1 MKITL
6 SKEVGRV
13 DVTVLRLEGQLDG
26 QTYQSLI
33 EKARE
38 IYKAGSRNFLIDLSE
53 LTYVSSAGLVALH
66 TVALVANGEAL
77 PDVESGWSSIR
88 AVGSAGKEGVQKHVK
103 LYNPRE
109 EVMSV
114 LDMVGFGNA
123 FEIFTDLDK
132 AVKSF

>member
-13 DVTVLRLEGQLDG
+13 DITVLRLEGQLDG

-33 EKARE
+33 EKTRE

-53 LTYVSSAGLVALH
+53 LTYISSAGLVALH

-77 PDVESGWSSIR
+77 PDEESGWSSIR
-88 AVGSAGKEGVQKHVK
+88 AVGSAGSEGPQKHVK

-109 EVMSV
+109 EVKSV

-123 FEIFTDLDK
+123 FEVFSDLDK

>member
-13 DVTVLRLEGQLDG
+13 DITVLRLEGQLDG

-38 IYKAGSRNFLIDLSE
+38 IYKAGSRNFLVDLSE
-53 LTYVSSAGLVALH
+53 LTYISSAGLVALH

-77 PDVESGWSSIR
+77 PDEESGWSSIR
-88 AVGSAGKEGVQKHVK
+88 AVGSAGDEGPQKHVK

-109 EVMSV
+109 EVKSV

>member
-1 MKITL
+1 MQITL

-13 DVTVLRLEGQLDG
+13 DITVLRLDGQLDG

-33 EKARE
+33 EKTRE
-38 IYKAGSRNFLIDLSE
+38 IYKDGSRDFLIDLSE
-53 LTYVSSAGLVALH
+53 LTYISSAGLVALH

-77 PDVESGWSSIR
+77 PDEESGWSSIR
-88 AVGSAGKEGVQKHVK
+88 AVGRAGSEGMQKHVK

-109 EVMSV
+109 EVRSV

-123 FEIFTDLDK
+123 FEIFTDLDE

>member
-1 MKITL
+1 L

-13 DVTVLRLEGQLDG
+13 DVTVLRLDGRLDG

-38 IYKAGSRNFLIDLSE
+38 AYKAGSRDFLIDLSE

-66 TVALVANGEAL
+66 TVALVANGQAL
-77 PDVESGWSSIR
+77 PDEESGWSSIR
-88 AVGSAGKEGVQKHVK
+88 SVGRAGSEGVQKHVK

-109 EVMSV
+109 EVRSV

-123 FEIFTDLDK
+123 FEIFTDLDE